1 MSKNE
6 LKIMWLSRNTE
17 VLGSS
22 PLKNE
27 KFMPILCDK
36 VTQCLGS
43 LTISPVIVTSTNDIP
58 IIGGKRIMDHTRQHV
73 SLT

>member
-17 VLGSS
+17 VLDSF

-27 KFMPILCDK
+27 KFMPILCDE

-43 LTISPVIVTSTNDIP
+43 LTISPVIVTSTNDVP
-58 IIGGKRIMDHTRQHV
+58 IIGGKRIMDRTRQHV
-73 SLT
+73 SLI